1 MKKFLLILL
10 LPFLALAQDTIVDP
24 PPPPPPPPLEL
35 FGCTDD
41 EACNFN
47 EFANL
52 DDGTCE
58 YYSCV
63 EPCPDIN
70 ENGICDEDEE
80 ESTDTLTTDT
90 ISLYDSWINIVVFTD
105 EWPEETSW
113 ELLNENDSIIASGGP
128 YEEGLTLHEELIEL
142 N

>member
-1 MKKFLLILL
+1 MKKFLFSLLL
-10 LPFLALAQDTIVDP
+10 LPLLAFAQDIE
-24 PPPPPPPPLEL
+24 LEL
-35 FGCTDD
+35 FGCTDE

-80 ESTDTLTTDT
+80 EPTDTV
-90 ISLYDSWINIVVFTD
+90 SLFDSWITIDIHTD
-105 EWPEETSW
+105 DWPEETTW
-113 ELLNENDSIIASGGP
+113 ELVDSNDVAIASG
-128 YEEGLTLHEELIEL
+128 
-142 N
+142 